1 MLLKIKQ
8 VFKRRPGAALSA
20 FSILLLLSLLRILN
34 VTLQTFPDLKSP
46 TVTITT
52 SWPGTDVSKIEREI
66 TFPLEESIS
75 SLGGISKIRSVTE
88 SGKSVITVS
97 FTTESNIAVKIAEL
111 REKIEI
117 VSVHFPR
124 DVRRPSIQSF
134 DSAESPVFVASVADV
149 DEQDLFE
156 TRRLIEQKVK
166 PYMEGISGIGRVLVV
181 GGEDKEILV
190 SCDRDRLEAEGLTIG
205 DVLNIV
211 RQGSLYYRIGIEK
224 GGNVEVPIFL
234 DSRKYTPTDFASL
247 PISFRG
253 QGTLFLRDVAKVGYK
268 NKDLETIF
276 RRNGKAGVSIYAY
289 ASGSATF
296 SSRAIH
302 QAAKNLESEG
312 VELRILY
319 DKNDQIQE
327 EMLIRFLFTCFIFI
341 IYLSISSFRKVL
353 TRTIG
358 FLYSIV
364 CTASV
369 LSFFNHK
376 VGATLLI
383 GINIVLC
390 LLILRK
396 LFFKTKSYYGSIYL
410 AIGWIICGYY
420 IINPDFLKLLLYA
433 SVSLLIFSILFL
445 GFNILQLSK
454 FPVLNKIAIWDKKVC
469 YFFHPKVLVLR
480 SLFFK
485 YKEWFLEK
493 YKNLSFFIET
503 NLLKLDRHKLFDRIN
518 QHSIFQILLI
528 LTPFILCILIN
539 RSYSNPL
546 SRRTIIGRIE
556 LPSGT
561 GIGATDRIAKKV
573 ETSILSANIS
583 DEVLTTVESDHANLI
598 IKLKKGQSPDPELL
612 AFLKKGIGKQA
623 PAYVSL
629 LPDRDN
635 ETSIETTY
643 EIKGPD
649 QTELDRLVKIFSKET
664 SGMPEV
670 EETVLRY
677 KGPRDEFIMDLDP
690 SKSSQSL
697 LETSRLGEDIRL
709 TLQGGVGAKAFSDS
723 KLYDVRIRST
733 EEFRES
739 KTSLN
744 KIKVRNSASK
754 FVPVDE
760 ITSGKEDS
768 TPVKIYHTDRKRS
781 LAFSVRLRN
790 DSPAQID
797 KVNDRVNEIPLSGD
811 YTINSSEEESFTK
824 KFDIAFMLTIAV
836 VILLPIISYFGNTS
850 LYNRFLIQSCKL
862 TALFFFLGI
871 VLSEWRSDSYIY
883 FILLSLLI

>member
-1 MLLKIKQ
+1 MPFKFKQ
-8 VFKRRPGAALSA
+8 IFKNKPGAALSA
-20 FSILLLLSLLRILN
+20 FSIILLLSILRIFN

-46 TVTITT
+46 TVTVTT

-75 SLGGISKIRSVTE
+75 SLGGVSKIRSVTE
-88 SGKSVITVS
+88 SGKSLITVS
-97 FTTESNIAVKIAEL
+97 FATESNLAVKIAEL

-117 VSVHFPR
+117 VSVRFPR

-134 DSAESPVFVASVADV
+134 DSAESPVFIATVANT

-166 PYMEGISGIGRVLVV
+166 PYMEGIPGIGRVLVI
-181 GGEDKEILV
+181 GGEDKEILI

-205 DVLNIV
+205 DVLNVV
-211 RQGSLYYRIGIEK
+211 RQGSLYSRIGIEK

-253 QGTLFLRDVAKVGYK
+253 QGTLFLRDVAKVGYA

-276 RRNGKAGVSIYAY
+276 RRNGKAGVSIYAF
-289 ASGSATF
+289 ASGGLTF
-296 SSRAIH
+296 SSRIILNAVRD
-302 QAAKNLESEG
+302 LEMEG
-312 VELRILY
+312 IELRILY

-327 EMLIRFLFTCFIFI
+327 EMLLRFLFTCTIFI
-341 IYLSISSFRKVL
+341 IYLAINDFKKAY

-358 FLYSIV
+358 FTYSIV

-369 LSFFNHK
+369 LSFANHNI
-376 VGATLLI
+376 GATLLI
-383 GINIVLC
+383 GINIALC

-396 LFFKTKSYYGSIYL
+396 VFFKTKNYYGSIYL
-410 AIGWIICGYY
+410 AIGWIICVYY
-420 IINPDFLKLLLYA
+420 IIDPEFLKLLLYT
-433 SVSLLIFSILFL
+433 STSLLTFLALFL
-445 GFNILQLSK
+445 GFNNLQFRKFPLLSK
-454 FPVLNKIAIWDKKVC
+454 MAILDEKVSNLL
-469 YFFHPKVLVLR
+469 YPSTLFFR

-485 YKEWFLEK
+485 CKSSSLAK
-493 YKNLSFFIET
+493 YTVFFIE
-503 NLLKLDRHKLFDRIN
+503 NFSLKLNHYRILGKIKLY
-518 QHSIFQILLI
+518 SVFQVLL
-528 LTPFILCILIN
+528 LFSPFILSVFIAK
-539 RSYSNPL
+539 SYSNPL
-546 SRRTIIGRIE
+546 SRRTIVGRIE

-561 GIGATDRIAKKV
+561 GIGATDKISKKV
-573 ETSILSANIS
+573 EASILAANVS

-598 IKLKKGQSPDPELL
+598 IKLRKGESPDPELL

-643 EIKGPD
+643 EIRGPD
-649 QTELDRLVKIFSKET
+649 QIELDQLVKIFSKET

-697 LETSRLGEDIRL
+697 LETSHLGEDIRL
-709 TLQGGVGAKAFSDS
+709 TLQGGVGAKAFVDS

-754 FVPVDE
+754 FVPVEE
-760 ITSGKEDS
+760 ITSGKEDT

-790 DSPAQID
+790 DSPAYID
-797 KVNDRVNEIPLSGD
+797 KVRDRVNDIPLPGD
-811 YTINSSEEESFTK
+811 YTIYTSEGESFAK
-824 KFDIAFMLTIAV
+824 RFDVAFILTLTV
-836 VILLPIISYFGNTS
+836 LILLPIVSYLGNPS
-850 LYNRFLIQSCKL
+850 LYNRFLMQSCKL
-862 TALFFFLGI
+862 SVLFIFLGI
-871 VLSEWRSDSYIY
+871 VFPEWRSDSYIY
-883 FILLSLLI
+883 FILLGLLI

>member
-1 MLLKIKQ
+1 MLLKIKRIS
-8 VFKRRPGAALSA
+8 KSRPGAFLSL
-20 FSILLLLSLLRILN
+20 FSILLLLSLLRIFN
-34 VTLQTFPDLKSP
+34 VPLQTFPDLKSP
-46 TVTITT
+46 TVTVTT

-88 SGKSVITVS
+88 SGKSMITIS
-97 FTTESNIAVKIAEL
+97 FTTGINLSVKIAEL

-117 VSVHFPR
+117 ISVRFPR

-134 DSAESPVFVASVADV
+134 DSSESPVFIASVANV

-166 PYMEGISGIGRVLVV
+166 PYMEGVPGIGRVLVV

-190 SCDRDRLEAEGLTIG
+190 SCDRDRLEAENLTIG

-211 RQGSLYYRIGIEK
+211 RQGSLYSRIGIEK
-224 GGNVEVPIFL
+224 GGNIEVPIYL
-234 DSRKYTPTDFASL
+234 DNRKYTPTDFASL

-253 QGTLFLRDVAKVGYK
+253 QGTLFLRDVAKVEYA

-289 ASGSATF
+289 ASGSVTF
-296 SSRAIH
+296 SSRAIR
-302 QAAKNLESEG
+302 QAAKNLETEG
-312 VELRILY
+312 IELRILY
-319 DKNDQIQE
+319 DKNEQIQE
-327 EMLIRFLFTCFIFI
+327 EMLIRFLFTGIIFI
-341 IYLSISSFRKVL
+341 LYLAVNSFRK
-353 TRTIG
+353 TFTKIIG
-358 FLYSIV
+358 FLYSLI
-364 CTASV
+364 CTASI
-369 LSFFNHK
+369 LSLISHK
-376 VGATLLI
+376 IGATLFI
-383 GINIVLC
+383 GINVTFC

-396 LFFKTKSYYGSIYL
+396 LFFKNKGLYGSVYI
-410 AIGWIICGYY
+410 AIGWIICAYY
-420 IINPDFLKLLLYA
+420 IINPEFLKLLLQA
-433 SVSLLIFSILFL
+433 SVSQIVFTILFL
-445 GFNILQLSK
+445 TFNITEK
-454 FPVLNKIAIWDKKVC
+454 KRFPFLHKMEVLDKKIFRACAPFILTFRTVI
-469 YFFHPKVLVLR
+469 
-480 SLFFK
+480 FK
-485 YKEWFLEK
+485 YKEKLSKK
-493 YKNLSFFIET
+493 YKSLSFFIEKSSS
-503 NLLKLDRHKLFDRIN
+503 KLDKYEISDKIRRYSVI
-518 QHSIFQILLI
+518 QIFIISL
-528 LTPFILCILIN
+528 PFIFCFFVH

-546 SRRTIIGRIE
+546 SRRTVIGRIE

-561 GIGATDRIAKKV
+561 GIGATDKVAKKV
-573 ETSILSANIS
+573 ETVILAAKVS

-598 IKLKKGQSPDPELL
+598 IKLKRGESPNAELL
-612 AFLKKGIGKQA
+612 AFLKNGIGKQA

-635 ETSIETTY
+635 ETNIETTF
-643 EIKGPD
+643 EIRGPD
-649 QTELDRLVKIFSKET
+649 QSELDRLVKIFSKET

-709 TLQGGVGAKAFSDS
+709 TLQGGVGAKAFTNS

-754 FVPVDE
+754 FVPVEE

-768 TPVKIYHTDRKRS
+768 TPVKIYHSDRKRS
-781 LAFSVRLRN
+781 LSFSVRLRN
-790 DSPAQID
+790 DSRGYID
-797 KVNDRVNEIPLSGD
+797 KVTERVDEVPLPGD
-811 YTINSSEEESFTK
+811 YTINASEEESIIKRMDVSFL
-824 KFDIAFMLTIAV
+824 LTISV
-836 VILLPIISYFGNTS
+836 IILLPLVSYFGS
-850 LYNRFLIQSCKL
+850 SDLYTRFLAQSYKL
-862 TALFFFLGI
+862 SALFILLVI
-871 VLSEWRSDSYIY
+871 VFPEWRSDSYIY
-883 FILLSLLI
+883 FILLGLFI